1 MTTLEKEGQMEELC
15 PAITDEGQS
24 STLTA
29 KSTKKRTLVIWK
41 NVILISIA
49 FSVTFMAFQSLQ
61 ALQSSINASGG
72 MGVTALTV
80 TYGMAILTNIL
91 FTPLIISKTG
101 CKWSMVLST
110 FGYTGFALAHLYPNW
125 YTLISG
131 AFLVGMCLI

>member
-1 MTTLEKEGQMEELC
+1 MTTPEKEGQIEELC
-15 PAITDEGQS
+15 LTDEGQKS
-24 STLTA
+24 ASTMRA
-29 KSTKKRTLVIWK
+29 TKKRTLIIWK

-61 ALQSSINASGG
+61 ALQSSLNASDG

-80 TYGMAILTNIL
+80 TYSMAILTNIL

-101 CKWSMVLST
+101 CKWSMVSST
-110 FGYTGFALAHLYPNW
+110 FAYTGFALAHLYPTW

-131 AFLVGMCLI
+131 AFLVGMCFI